1 MASQLLRLPG
11 VIERTGFSRSQIY
24 ALIQRNAFPAPIKLG
39 SRASAWVADEI
50 DSWIR
55 SRIAE
60 SRSTGSGVA
69 M

>member
-11 VIERTGFSRSQIY
+11 VVERTGYSRSQIY

-39 SRASAWVADEI
+39 ARASAWIADEV

-60 SRSTGSGVA
+60 SRAVNSESAT
-69 M
+69 